1 METRIIRDVY
11 YGIVYI
17 PQVKKNFL
25 GLHYWASIPDK
36 SGFSRSYV
44 MFNSIEGAKM
54 FLAEYTKGKVVE
66 D

>member
-11 YGIVYI
+11 YDIVYI
-17 PQVKKNFL
+17 PQVKKSFL
-25 GLHYWASIPDK
+25 GLHYWASITDNASF
-36 SGFSRSYV
+36 SGSCV

>member
-17 PQVKKNFL
+17 PQVKKSFL
-25 GLHYWASIPDK
+25 GLHYWASITDK
-36 SGFSRSYV
+36 SGFSGSYV
-44 MFNSIEGAKM
+44 MFNSLEAAKM

>member
-11 YGIVYI
+11 GNIVYI
-17 PQVKKNFL
+17 PQVKKSFL
-25 GLHYWASIPDK
+25 GLHYWAGITDK
-36 SGFSRSYV
+36 ASLSGSCV
-44 MFNSIEGAKM
+44 MFNSIEEARK

>member
-11 YGIVYI
+11 YDIVYI
-17 PQVKKNFL
+17 PQVKKSFL
-25 GLHYWASIPDK
+25 GLHYWAGITDK
-36 SGFSRSYV
+36 ASFSGSCV
-44 MFNSIEGAKM
+44 MFNSIEGARM